1 MGEGV
6 ERFAVGDAVMAM
18 CGFNGFADQVVV
30 DAENLFPLPE
40 RLGFERAAGFVQSYC
55 TGLFALRN
63 RGELARGETVLV
75 LGAAGGVG
83 LAAID
88 LAKSMGARV
97 IAAASTEAKRQ
108 ACLDQGADAVID
120 YVNEDLKVRA
130 KELAGGAVD
139 VVYDPVG
146 GEYAEPALRTLAP
159 GGRYLV
165 IGFATGEIPRVPLNL
180 PLLKQCQ
187 VVGVNWGAWSSQ
199 HPGGNQEL
207 LATLFELIE
216 DGKLAPLAPTTLPL
230 SEGSRAFRELMD
242 RKIVGKAVLIPE

>member
-1 MGEGV
+1 MRALVCAELGPPEKLAIEERDALDARPGSVVVGVRASGLNFVDVLMIQGLYQIRPTPPFVPGSEIAGVVEAVGEGV

-120 YVNEDLKVRA
+120 YVL
-130 KELAGGAVD
+130 
-139 VVYDPVG
+139 
-146 GEYAEPALRTLAP
+146 
-159 GGRYLV
+159 
-165 IGFATGEIPRVPLNL
+165 
-180 PLLKQCQ
+180 
-187 VVGVNWGAWSSQ
+187 S
-199 HPGGNQEL
+199 
-207 LATLFELIE
+207 LIH
-216 DGKLAPLAPTTLPL
+216 
-230 SEGSRAFRELMD
+230 
-242 RKIVGKAVLIPE
+242 I